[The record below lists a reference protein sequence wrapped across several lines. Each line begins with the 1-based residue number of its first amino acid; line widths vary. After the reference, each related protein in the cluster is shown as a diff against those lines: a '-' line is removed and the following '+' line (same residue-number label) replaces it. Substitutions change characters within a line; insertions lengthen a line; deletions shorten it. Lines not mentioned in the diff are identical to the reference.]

1 MDSVKKKS
9 LAMVLGLAL
18 GMGVVAPTTALA
30 DNKYVAIT
38 SIVEH
43 PALDAF
49 KDGVVE
55 ALDAEGFKQ
64 GENLR
69 IKYQTAQSNT
79 GTAAQ
84 IARQYIG
91 EGPDVIVAI
100 GTPSAQA
107 VVAATKSIPV
117 VFGAITDPV
126 AAQLVKE
133 RGPSGT
139 NVTGMSDELP
149 LKASLELIKKTL
161 PKAQKVGLVYNPG
174 EINSKIVVEQLKV
187 MMPEYGL
194 TLVEAAAPR
203 TVDVSSAARNL
214 VGKADVIFST
224 TDNNVIATYESLT
237 KVSLASKLPLIA
249 SDTGSVERG
258 AIAALGV
265 NYKQLGMQAGQMVA
279 RILNGENPG
288 DIAWETSDQL
298 EIHLNKKI
306 ADQIGFEFSEELVE
320 SAEKVLE

>member
-69 IKYQTAQSNT
+69 VKYQTAQGNT

-91 EGPDVIVAI
+91 EGCDEVNPC
-100 GTPSAQA
+100 GLWCHHGSRCGA
-107 VVAATKSIPV
+107 VS
-117 VFGAITDPV
+117 
-126 AAQLVKE
+126 
-133 RGPSGT
+133 
-139 NVTGMSDELP
+139 
-149 LKASLELIKKTL
+149 
-161 PKAQKVGLVYNPG
+161 
-174 EINSKIVVEQLKV
+174 
-187 MMPEYGL
+187 
-194 TLVEAAAPR
+194 
-203 TVDVSSAARNL
+203 
-214 VGKADVIFST
+214 
-224 TDNNVIATYESLT
+224 
-237 KVSLASKLPLIA
+237 
-249 SDTGSVERG
+249 
-258 AIAALGV
+258 
-265 NYKQLGMQAGQMVA
+265 
-279 RILNGENPG
+279 
-288 DIAWETSDQL
+288 
-298 EIHLNKKI
+298 
-306 ADQIGFEFSEELVE
+306 
-320 SAEKVLE
+320 

>member
-18 GMGVVAPTTALA
+18 GMGFVAPTTALA

-69 IKYQTAQSNT
+69 VKYQTAQGNT

>member
-126 AAQLVKE
+126 AAQLVKD

>member
-1 MDSVKKKS
+1 
-9 LAMVLGLAL
+9 MVLGLAL

-69 IKYQTAQSNT
+69 VKYQTAQGNT

-126 AAQLVKE
+126 AAQLVKD